1 MWQQSAAQVAARSV
15 ITDRKTRVA
24 LRSSAGRSSI
34 DRRILALTVTF
45 SNPTTE
51 ELLKRAEDLMR
62 QNQEYLEDFNAALDQ
77 FLKRKA
83 EFQAEH
89 PAFGRYSFP

>member
-1 MWQQSAAQVAARSV
+1 MNLFVLKTKLLVRRHFCGHAHERSRMW
-15 ITDRKTRVA
+15 
-24 LRSSAGRSSI
+24 I
-34 DRRILALTVTF
+34 DH
-45 SNPTTE
+45 S
-51 ELLKRAEDLMR
+51 EDLIR

-77 FLKRKA
+77 LLKRKA

>member
-1 MWQQSAAQVAARSV
+1 M
-15 ITDRKTRVA
+15 
-24 LRSSAGRSSI
+24 
-34 DRRILALTVTF
+34 TF

-77 FLKRKA
+77 LLKRKA

>member
-1 MWQQSAAQVAARSV
+1 M
-15 ITDRKTRVA
+15 
-24 LRSSAGRSSI
+24 
-34 DRRILALTVTF
+34 RILGTVRPSTPTT
-45 SNPTTE
+45 PTTE
-51 ELLKRAEDLMR
+51 ELLNRAEDLIR

-77 FLKRKA
+77 LLKRKA